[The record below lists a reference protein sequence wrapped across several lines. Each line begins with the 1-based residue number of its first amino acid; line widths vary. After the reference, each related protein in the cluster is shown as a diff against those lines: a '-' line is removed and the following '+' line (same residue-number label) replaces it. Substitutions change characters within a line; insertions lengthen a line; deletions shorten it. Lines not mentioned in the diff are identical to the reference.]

1 LADLA
6 LVFVTLPLAEVD
18 KERIFSLRR
27 GIIGIHVTRT
37 ELLHAPARI
46 KVHEDIKRHNSI
58 NQEQISF
65 AVTAFISTTPPI
77 SMVSWSPIQK
87 VHAETALGAPR
98 TRLWRGKTPLVG
110 RLIPI

>member
-1 LADLA
+1 M
-6 LVFVTLPLAEVD
+6 TLPLAEVD
-18 KERIFSLRR
+18 KKRIFSLKR
-27 GIIGIHVTRT
+27 GIIGIHATST

-46 KVHEDIKRHNSI
+46 KVHGDIKRHSSI
-58 NQEQISF
+58 NQEHISF

-77 SMVSWSPIQK
+77 SMMSWSPIQN

-98 TRLWRGKTPLVG
+98 TRRWRGKTPLVG